1 MTTVSSSNSAAAT
14 SAMPTRTTVTASDG
28 VTLAVH
34 AYTEID
40 PQRPT
45 VLAIHG
51 YPDNHHLWD
60 GVAAHLGGRY
70 NVVAYDV
77 RGAGESERPSSRA
90 GYRFPQLISD
100 VGGVIDSLGVGQVHL
115 LAHDWG
121 SIQGWAAVTDDAVMS
136 KVASFTS
143 ISGPHLNYAG
153 KFLRSPR
160 SPRGLFDVVRQF
172 MASGYIWF
180 FLCPGLPELMIRS
193 GLGVKVI
200 DAFARIG
207 NSSTRTQSPAAVRS
221 TGDYVNGLNLYRA
234 NMPAPFLAPGA
245 QLPATNVPVQVLV
258 PRMDIFVTPAL
269 QRFTGS
275 IPLGGRVVPIEGG
288 HWVVTA
294 RPDVVARL
302 ADEWIDR
309 VVGGAASPS
318 TSVVGTG
325 RRDVRGKLALVTG
338 AGAGIGRATA
348 AELARK
354 GARTVVIVDRDLA
367 AAEETAAA
375 VRDIGADAAVY
386 QADVGDETAMNQLAA
401 QVNDE
406 HGVVDI
412 LVNNAGIG
420 MAGRFLETT
429 PAHWE
434 NILSVNLRGVLNG
447 SRAFGTQMVDRGQG
461 GTIINV
467 SSAAAFLPSKSMI
480 AYGTTKAA
488 VLAFSES
495 LRADLAD
502 EGITVTA
509 VCPGFV
515 NTNIAKSTVYAG
527 MSADQQERA
536 RQKADAAYRRRNYT
550 PEATAKAIVKAVK
563 TGPPVLPI
571 AAESRVGYAMR
582 RISPSLVRLLARY
595 DIRKH

>member
-1 MTTVSSSNSAAAT
+1 MTTTSASS

-40 PQRPT
+40 RQRPT

-51 YPDNHHLWD
+51 YPDNHHVWD
-60 GVAAHLGGRY
+60 GVAEQLSDKY
-70 NVVAYDV
+70 NVIAYDV
-77 RGAGESERPSSRA
+77 RGAGESGRPNSRS
-90 GYRFPQLISD
+90 GYRFPQLIAD
-100 VGGVIDSLGVGQVHL
+100 VAAVIDSLGVDQVHL
-115 LAHDWG
+115 LGHDWG
-121 SIQGWAAVTDDAVMS
+121 SIQAWTAVTDETVRG
-136 KVASFTS
+136 KVGSLTS

-153 KFLRSPR
+153 KFLRSAR
-160 SPRGLFDVVRQF
+160 SPRGVLDVIRQF
-172 MASGYIWF
+172 LASGYLWY
-180 FLCPGLPELMIRS
+180 FLCPGLPELMFRS
-193 GLGVKVI
+193 GLGVKVVET
-200 DAFARIG
+200 FARVG
-207 NSSTRTQSPAAVRS
+207 QSSTRTQSRGVARS

-245 QLPATNVPVQVLV
+245 QLPESAVPVQVLA
-258 PRMDIFVTPAL
+258 PRKDIFVTPAL
-269 QRFTGS
+269 QRYTGS
-275 IPLGGRVVPIEGG
+275 IPLGSRVVEIEGG
-288 HWVVTA
+288 HWVVTS
-294 RPDVVARL
+294 RPDVIARL
-302 ADEWIDR
+302 TSEWVDR
-309 VVGGAASPS
+309 VVDGAALPS
-318 TSVVGTG
+318 APVVRAG

-348 AELARK
+348 VELARQ
-354 GARTVVIVDRDLA
+354 GARAVMVVDRDLA
-367 AAEETAAA
+367 GAQETAAA
-375 VRDIGADAAVY
+375 VRDAGAGAAVY
-386 QADVGDETAMNQLAA
+386 QADVSDETAINDLAA
-401 QVNDE
+401 QVNHE

-429 PAHWE
+429 AAHWDA
-434 NILSVNLRGVLNG
+434 ILAVNLRGVLNG
-447 SRAFGTQMVDRGQG
+447 SRAFGTQMVDRGEG

-527 MSADQQERA
+527 MTYDEQERA
-536 RQKADAAYRRRNYT
+536 RQKADAVYSRRNYT
-550 PEATAKAIVKAVK
+550 PEATAKAIVKAVR

-571 AAESRVGYAMR
+571 TPESKVGYAMR
-582 RISPSLVRLLARY
+582 RISPTLLRLLARY
-595 DIRKH
+595 DIRQK

>member
-1 MTTVSSSNSAAAT
+1 MTRSGVTVS
-14 SAMPTRTTVTASDG
+14 DG
-28 VTLAVH
+28 ITLAVH

-60 GVAAHLGGRY
+60 GVAAELGGRY
-70 NVVAYDV
+70 NFVAYDV
-77 RGAGESERPSSRA
+77 RGAGESERPSGRS

-100 VGGVIDSLGVGQVHL
+100 VGAVIDSLGVGQVHL

-143 ISGPHLNYAG
+143 ISGPHLKYAG
-153 KFLRSPR
+153 KFLRSAR
-160 SPRGLFDVVRQF
+160 TPRGLFDVVRQF

-200 DAFARIG
+200 DAFGRIG
-207 NSSTRTQSPAAVRS
+207 NSSTRTRALAPARS

-234 NMPAPFLAPGA
+234 NMPAPFLAPSA
-245 QLPATNVPVQVLV
+245 PLPQTNVPVQVLV

-275 IPLGGRVVPIEGG
+275 IPPRSRVVPIEGG
-288 HWVVTA
+288 HWVVTS

-302 ADEWIDR
+302 AGEWIDQ
-309 VVGGAASPS
+309 VVSGTATSA
-318 TSVVGTG
+318 SVVDSG
-325 RRDVRGKLALVTG
+325 RRDVRGKLALITG

-348 AELARK
+348 LELARK

-367 AAEETAAA
+367 AAQQTAAD
-375 VRDIGADAAVY
+375 VRHLGVDAAVY
-386 QADVGDETAMNQLAA
+386 QADVGDEAGMNKLAA

-429 PAHWE
+429 PEHWD

-582 RISPSLVRLLARY
+582 RISPSLLRLFARY
-595 DIRKH
+595 DLRRQ

>member
-1 MTTVSSSNSAAAT
+1 MTTVSTASSVI
-14 SAMPTRTTVTASDG
+14 PTRTSVTASDG

-60 GVAAHLGGRY
+60 GVAAHLAGRY
-70 NVVAYDV
+70 NFVAYDV
-77 RGAGESERPSSRA
+77 RGAGESERPPSRS

-100 VGGVIDSLGVGQVHL
+100 VGAVIDSLGVGQVHL

-160 SPRGLFDVVRQF
+160 TPRGVFDVVRQF

-245 QLPATNVPVQVLV
+245 QLPETNVPVQVLV

-275 IPLGGRVVPIEGG
+275 IPLGSRVVPIEGG

-302 ADEWIDR
+302 AGEWIDR
-309 VVGGAASPS
+309 VAGGVASPS

-348 AELARK
+348 VELARK

-386 QADVGDETAMNQLAA
+386 RADVGDEAAMNQLAA

-429 PAHWE
+429 PAHWD
-434 NILSVNLRGVLNG
+434 NILAVNLRGVLNG
-447 SRAFGTQMVDRGQG
+447 SRVFGTQMVDRGQG

-527 MSADQQERA
+527 MSADQQDRA

-595 DIRKH
+595 DLRKQ

>member
-1 MTTVSSSNSAAAT
+1 MTTIWAST
-14 SAMPTRTTVTASDG
+14 SAKPTRTTVTASDG

-40 PQRPT
+40 RQRPT

-60 GVAAHLGGRY
+60 GVAAHLGGHHNGQY
-70 NVVAYDV
+70 NFVAYDV
-77 RGAGESERPSSRA
+77 RGAGESARPPGRS

-100 VGGVIDSLGVGQVHL
+100 VGAVIDSLGVDQVHL

-121 SIQGWAAVTDDAVMS
+121 SVQGWAAVTDDAVMS
-136 KVASFTS
+136 KIASFTS

-160 SPRGLFDVVRQF
+160 SPRGVFDVVRQF
-172 MASGYIWF
+172 LASGYIWF
-180 FLCPGLPELMIRS
+180 YLSPGLPELMIRS

-200 DAFARIG
+200 DAFGRIG
-207 NSSTRTQSPAAVRS
+207 NSSTRTESRAPVRS

-245 QLPATNVPVQVLV
+245 QLPATKVPVQVLV
-258 PRMDIFVTPAL
+258 PRKDIFVTPAL

-275 IPLGGRVVPIEGG
+275 IPLGSRVIPIEGG
-288 HWVVTA
+288 HWVVTS
-294 RPDVVARL
+294 RPDVIARL
-302 ADEWIDR
+302 TSEWIDR
-309 VVGGAASPS
+309 VVSGAASPS
-318 TSVVGTG
+318 ASVVGTG

-348 AELARK
+348 LELARK
-354 GARTVVIVDRDLA
+354 GARAVMIVDRDLA
-367 AAEETAAA
+367 TAEQTAAA
-375 VRDIGADAAVY
+375 VRDVGTDAAVY
-386 QADVGDETAMNQLAA
+386 QADVGDETAMNKLAA

-429 PAHWE
+429 AAHWD
-434 NILSVNLRGVLNG
+434 NILAVNLRGVLNG
-447 SRAFGTQMVDRGQG
+447 SRAFGRQMVDRGQG

-527 MSADQQERA
+527 LTVDEQERA
-536 RQKADAAYRRRNYT
+536 RHKADAAYRRRNYT

-595 DIRKH
+595 DLRQK

>member
-1 MTTVSSSNSAAAT
+1 MTTASASSSHA
-14 SAMPTRTTVTASDG
+14 PTRSTVTASDG
-28 VTLAVH
+28 VSLAVH

-40 PQRPT
+40 PHRPT
-45 VLAIHG
+45 VLAVHG

-60 GVAAHLGGRY
+60 GVAEHLREQHNAKY
-70 NVVAYDV
+70 NFVAYDV
-77 RGAGESERPSSRA
+77 RGAGESERPTKRSD
-90 GYRFPQLISD
+90 YRFAQLVSD
-100 VGGVIDSLGVGQVHL
+100 IGTVIDSLGVGRVHL

-121 SIQGWAAVTDDAVMS
+121 SIQSWAAVTDETVMR

-153 KFLRSPR
+153 KFLRSAR
-160 SPRGLFDVVRQF
+160 SPRGLVDVIRQF
-172 MASGYIWF
+172 FASGYIWF
-180 FLCPGLPELMIRS
+180 FLTPGLPELLIRA
-193 GLGVKVI
+193 GVGVKLVE
-200 DAFARIG
+200 AFGRIG
-207 NSSTRTQSPAAVRS
+207 NSSTQSRPGDPVRA

-234 NMPAPFLAPGA
+234 NMPGPFLAPGA
-245 QLPATNVPVQVLV
+245 ELPHTTVPVQVLV
-258 PRMDIFVTPAL
+258 PRMDVFVTPAL

-275 IPLGGRVVPIEGG
+275 IPLGSRVVPIEGG

-294 RPDVVARL
+294 RPDVIARL
-302 ADEWIDR
+302 AGEWIDR
-309 VVGGAASPS
+309 HVDGAALAIAGAVQP
-318 TSVVGTG
+318 GP
-325 RRDVRGKLALVTG
+325 RDVRGKLALVTG

-348 AELARK
+348 LELARQ
-354 GARTVVIVDRDLA
+354 GADTVVIVDRDLA
-367 AAEETAAA
+367 AAQETAAA
-375 VRDIGADAAVY
+375 VREAGAAAAAY
-386 QADVGDETAMNQLAA
+386 QADVSDEVAINALAA
-401 QVNDE
+401 QVNSD

-429 PAHWE
+429 PAHWD
-434 NILSVNLRGVLNG
+434 NILGVNLRGVLNG
-447 SRAFGTQMVDRGQG
+447 SRAFATQMVDRGQG
-461 GTIINV
+461 GSIINV

-502 EGITVTA
+502 DGITVTA

-515 NTNIAKSTVYAG
+515 NTNIAKNTVYAG
-527 MSADQQERA
+527 MTPGEQDTA
-536 RQKADAAYRRRNYT
+536 RHKADVAYRRRNYT

-571 AAESRVGYAMR
+571 AAESRVGYALR
-582 RISPSLVRLLARY
+582 RISPSLIRLLARY
-595 DIRKH
+595 DIRP

>member
-1 MTTVSSSNSAAAT
+1 M
-14 SAMPTRTTVTASDG
+14 TRTTVTASDG
-28 VTLAVH
+28 ITLAVH

-60 GVAAHLGGRY
+60 GVAGQLSDHHNGKY

-77 RGAGESERPSSRA
+77 RGAGESERPAGRS

-100 VGGVIDSLGVGQVHL
+100 VGAVIDNLGVGQVHL

-136 KVASFTS
+136 KIASFTS

-153 KFLRSPR
+153 KFLRSAR
-160 SPRGLFDVVRQF
+160 TPRGLFDVVRQF

-200 DAFARIG
+200 DALGRIG
-207 NSSTRTQSPAAVRS
+207 NSSTRTQTLAPPRS
-221 TGDYVNGLNLYRA
+221 RGDYVNGLNLYRA

-245 QLPATNVPVQVLV
+245 QVPHTNVPVQVLV

-269 QRFTGS
+269 QQFTGS
-275 IPLGGRVVPIEGG
+275 IPLGGRVIPIEGG
-288 HWVVTA
+288 HWVVTS

-302 ADEWIDR
+302 AAEWIDR
-309 VVGGAASPS
+309 VVSGAAATSA
-318 TSVVGTG
+318 SVVGSG
-325 RRDVRGKLALVTG
+325 RRDVRGKLALITG

-348 AELARK
+348 LELARK
-354 GARTVVIVDRDLA
+354 GARTVVIVDRDLV
-367 AAEETAAA
+367 AAEQTAAG
-375 VRDIGADAAVY
+375 VRDIGVDAAVY
-386 QADVGDETAMNQLAA
+386 QADVGDEMGMNKLAA

-429 PAHWE
+429 PEHWD

-447 SRAFGTQMVDRGQG
+447 SRVFATQMVDRGQG

-527 MSADQQERA
+527 MSADRQERA
-536 RQKADAAYRRRNYT
+536 RQKADAVYRRRNYT

-563 TGPPVLPI
+563 KGPPVLPI
-571 AAESRVGYAMR
+571 AAESKVGYAMR

-595 DIRKH
+595 DIRKN

>member
-1 MTTVSSSNSAAAT
+1 
-14 SAMPTRTTVTASDG
+14 
-28 VTLAVH
+28 
-34 AYTEID
+34 
-40 PQRPT
+40 
-45 VLAIHG
+45 
-51 YPDNHHLWD
+51 
-60 GVAAHLGGRY
+60 
-70 NVVAYDV
+70 
-77 RGAGESERPSSRA
+77 
-90 GYRFPQLISD
+90 
-100 VGGVIDSLGVGQVHL
+100 
-115 LAHDWG
+115 
-121 SIQGWAAVTDDAVMS
+121 
-136 KVASFTS
+136 
-143 ISGPHLNYAG
+143 
-153 KFLRSPR
+153 
-160 SPRGLFDVVRQF
+160 VVRQF
-172 MASGYIWF
+172 LASGYIWF
-180 FLCPGLPELMIRS
+180 FLSPGLPELMIRS

-200 DAFARIG
+200 DAFGRIG
-207 NSSTRTQSPAAVRS
+207 NSSTRTESRAPVRS

-245 QLPATNVPVQVLV
+245 QLPATKVPVQVLV
-258 PRMDIFVTPAL
+258 PRKDIFVTPAL

-275 IPLGGRVVPIEGG
+275 IPLGSRVIPIEGG
-288 HWVVTA
+288 HWVVTS
-294 RPDVVARL
+294 RPDVIARL
-302 ADEWIDR
+302 TSEWIDR
-309 VVGGAASPS
+309 VVSGAASPS
-318 TSVVGTG
+318 ASVVGTG

-348 AELARK
+348 LELARK
-354 GARTVVIVDRDLA
+354 GARAVMIVDRDLA

-375 VRDIGADAAVY
+375 VRDVGTDAAVY
-386 QADVGDETAMNQLAA
+386 QADVGDETAMNKLAA

-429 PAHWE
+429 PAHWD
-434 NILSVNLRGVLNG
+434 NILAVNLRGVLNG

-527 MSADQQERA
+527 LTVDEQERA
-536 RQKADAAYRRRNYT
+536 RHKADATYRRRNYT

-582 RISPSLVRLLARY
+582 RISPSLIRLLARY
-595 DIRKH
+595 DIRQK

>member
-1 MTTVSSSNSAAAT
+1 MTTVSAAT
-14 SAMPTRTTVTASDG
+14 AMPTRTSVTASDG

-34 AYTEID
+34 AYSEID
-40 PQRPT
+40 PQRQT
-45 VLAIHG
+45 VVAIHG

-60 GVAAHLGGRY
+60 GVAAYLGGRY
-70 NVVAYDV
+70 NFVAYDV
-77 RGAGESERPSSRA
+77 RGAGESERPPSKS

-100 VGGVIDSLGVGQVHL
+100 VGAVIDSLGVGQVHL

-121 SIQGWAAVTDDAVMS
+121 SIQGWAAVTDDTVMS

-160 SPRGLFDVVRQF
+160 TPRGVFDVIRQF

-207 NSSTRTQSPAAVRS
+207 NSSTRAQSPAAVRS

-275 IPLGGRVVPIEGG
+275 IPLGSSVVPIEGG
-288 HWVVTA
+288 HWVVMS

-302 ADEWIDR
+302 AGEWIDR
-309 VVGGAASPS
+309 IVDGAASPS

-348 AELARK
+348 VELARK

-367 AAEETAAA
+367 AGEETAAA

-429 PAHWE
+429 PAHWD

-447 SRAFGTQMVDRGQG
+447 SRVFGTQMVDRGQG

-595 DIRKH
+595 DLRKQ

>member
-1 MTTVSSSNSAAAT
+1 MTNDSAA
-14 SAMPTRTTVTASDG
+14 SAAVPTRSTVTASDG

-60 GVAAHLGGRY
+60 GVASHLAGRY
-70 NVVAYDV
+70 NLVAYDV
-77 RGAGESERPSSRA
+77 RGAGESAKPPGRSN
-90 GYRFPQLISD
+90 YRFSQLISD
-100 VGGVIDSLGVGQVHL
+100 TGAVIDSLGVGRVHL

-121 SIQGWAAVTDDAVMS
+121 SIQSWAAVTDETVMS

-153 KFLRSPR
+153 KFLRSAR
-160 SPRGLFDVVRQF
+160 TPRGLFDVIRQF
-172 MASGYIWF
+172 IASGYIWF
-180 FLCPGLPELMIRS
+180 FLTPGLPELMIRS

-200 DAFARIG
+200 DAFGRIG
-207 NSSTRTQSPAAVRS
+207 NSSALTRPVDTVRS
-221 TGDYVNGLNLYRA
+221 TGDYLNGLNLYRA
-234 NMPAPFLAPGA
+234 NMPGPFLAPGTK
-245 QLPATNVPVQVLV
+245 LPDTTVPVQVLV
-258 PRMDIFVTPAL
+258 PRMDMFVTPAL

-275 IPLGGRVVPIEGG
+275 IPLGSRVVPIEGG

-294 RPDVVARL
+294 RPDVIARL
-302 ADEWIDR
+302 TSEWIDR
-309 VVGGAASPS
+309 VVGGAAPHRQSA
-318 TSVVGTG
+318 VRTG
-325 RRDVRGKLALVTG
+325 PRDVRGKLALVTG

-348 AELARK
+348 LELARQ
-354 GARTVVIVDRDLA
+354 GADTVVIVDRDLA
-367 AAEETAAA
+367 AAEDTAAA
-375 VRDIGADAAVY
+375 VRDAGAGAAAY
-386 QADVGDETAMNQLAA
+386 EADVSDAKAIDSLAA
-401 QVNDE
+401 QVNNE

-429 PAHWE
+429 PAHWD
-434 NILSVNLRGVLNG
+434 NILAVNLRGVLNG
-447 SRAFGTQMVDRGQG
+447 SRSFATQMVDRGQG

-502 EGITVTA
+502 DGITVTA

-527 MSADQQERA
+527 MSPDEQDSA
-536 RQKADAAYRRRNYT
+536 RYKADVAYRRRNYT

-563 TGPPVLPI
+563 SGPPVLPI

-582 RISPSLVRLLARY
+582 RISPSLLRLLARY
-595 DIRKH
+595 DIRP

>member
-1 MTTVSSSNSAAAT
+1 MTRAC
-14 SAMPTRTTVTASDG
+14 VTASDG
-28 VTLAVH
+28 ITLAVH

-60 GVAAHLGGRY
+60 GVAAELGGRY
-70 NVVAYDV
+70 NFVAYDV
-77 RGAGESERPSSRA
+77 RGAGESERPSGRS

-100 VGGVIDSLGVGQVHL
+100 VGAVIDSLGVGQVHL

-121 SIQGWAAVTDDAVMS
+121 SIQGWAAVTDDAMMR

-153 KFLRSPR
+153 KFLRSAR
-160 SPRGLFDVVRQF
+160 SPRGVFDVVRQF

-193 GLGVKVI
+193 GVGVKVI
-200 DAFARIG
+200 DAFGRIG
-207 NSSTRTQSPAAVRS
+207 NSSTRTRTPAPARL

-234 NMPAPFLAPGA
+234 NMPAPFLVPGA
-245 QLPATNVPVQVLV
+245 QLPQPNVPVQVLV

-275 IPLGGRVVPIEGG
+275 IPLVSKVVPIEGG
-288 HWVVTA
+288 HWVVTS

-302 ADEWIDR
+302 AGEWIDR
-309 VVGGAASPS
+309 VVSGAAATSPS
-318 TSVVGTG
+318 VMGSG
-325 RRDVRGKLALVTG
+325 RRDVRGKLALITG

-348 AELARK
+348 LELARK
-354 GARTVVIVDRDLA
+354 GARTVVIVDRDL
-367 AAEETAAA
+367 TAAQQTA
-375 VRDIGADAAVY
+375 AYVRDIGVDAAVY
-386 QADVGDETAMNQLAA
+386 QADVGDEAGMNKLAA

-429 PAHWE
+429 PEHWD

-447 SRAFGTQMVDRGQG
+447 SRVFATQMVDRGQG

-571 AAESRVGYAMR
+571 AAESRVGYALR
-582 RISPSLVRLLARY
+582 RISPSLLRLLARY
-595 DIRKH
+595 DLRRQ

>member
-1 MTTVSSSNSAAAT
+1 MTRAC
-14 SAMPTRTTVTASDG
+14 VTASDG
-28 VTLAVH
+28 ITLAVH
-34 AYTEID
+34 AYTQID
-40 PQRPT
+40 PHRPT

-60 GVAAHLGGRY
+60 GVAAELGGRY
-70 NVVAYDV
+70 NFVAYDV
-77 RGAGESERPSSRA
+77 RGAGESERPSGRS

-100 VGGVIDSLGVGQVHL
+100 VGAVIDSLGVGQVHL

-121 SIQGWAAVTDDAVMS
+121 SIQGWAAVTDDTVMS

-153 KFLRSPR
+153 KFLRSVR
-160 SPRGLFDVVRQF
+160 TPRGLFDVVRQV

-200 DAFARIG
+200 DAFGRIG
-207 NSSTRTQSPAAVRS
+207 NSSTRTRALAPARS

-234 NMPAPFLAPGA
+234 NMPGPFLAPGA
-245 QLPATNVPVQVLV
+245 QLARTNVPVQVLV
-258 PRMDIFVTPAL
+258 PRMDIFVTSAL

-275 IPLGGRVVPIEGG
+275 IPPRSRVVPIEGG
-288 HWVVTA
+288 HWVVTS

-302 ADEWIDR
+302 AGEWIDR
-309 VVGGAASPS
+309 VVSGAAATSPS
-318 TSVVGTG
+318 AVGGG
-325 RRDVRGKLALVTG
+325 RHDVRGKLALITG

-348 AELARK
+348 LELARK

-367 AAEETAAA
+367 AAQQTAAD
-375 VRDIGADAAVY
+375 VRDIGVDAAVY
-386 QADVGDETAMNQLAA
+386 QADVGDEAGMNKLAA

-429 PAHWE
+429 PEHWD

-447 SRAFGTQMVDRGQG
+447 SRVFATQMVDRGQG

-571 AAESRVGYAMR
+571 AAESRVGYALR
-582 RISPSLVRLLARY
+582 RISPSLLRLLARY
-595 DIRKH
+595 DIRRQ

>member
-1 MTTVSSSNSAAAT
+1 M
-14 SAMPTRTTVTASDG
+14 TRTTVTASDG
-28 VTLAVH
+28 ITLAVH

-60 GVAAHLGGRY
+60 GVAGQLSDHHNGKY
-70 NVVAYDV
+70 NFVAYDV
-77 RGAGESERPSSRA
+77 RGAGESERPSGRS

-100 VGGVIDSLGVGQVHL
+100 VGAVIDNLGVGQVHL

-143 ISGPHLNYAG
+143 ISGPHLSYAS
-153 KFLRSPR
+153 KFLRSAR
-160 SPRGLFDVVRQF
+160 TPRGLFDVVRQF

-200 DAFARIG
+200 DAFGRIG
-207 NSSTRTQSPAAVRS
+207 NSSTRTQTLAPPRS
-221 TGDYVNGLNLYRA
+221 RGDYVNGLNLYRA

-245 QLPATNVPVQVLV
+245 QVPHTNVPVQVLV

-275 IPLGGRVVPIEGG
+275 IPLGSRVIPIEGG
-288 HWVVTA
+288 HWVVTS

-302 ADEWIDR
+302 AGEWIDR
-309 VVGGAASPS
+309 VVSGAAATSA
-318 TSVVGTG
+318 SVVGSG

-348 AELARK
+348 LELARK
-354 GARTVVIVDRDLA
+354 GARTVVIVDRDLV
-367 AAEETAAA
+367 AAEETAAG
-375 VRDIGADAAVY
+375 VRDIGVDAAVY
-386 QADVGDETAMNQLAA
+386 QADVGDEMGMNKLAA

-412 LVNNAGIG
+412 LVNNAGMG

-429 PAHWE
+429 PEHWDD
-434 NILSVNLRGVLNG
+434 ILSVNLRGVLNG
-447 SRAFGTQMVDRGQG
+447 SRVFATQMVDRGQG

-480 AYGTTKAA
+480 AYSTTKAA

-536 RQKADAAYRRRNYT
+536 RRKADAVYRRRNYT

-563 TGPPVLPI
+563 KGPPVLPI
-571 AAESRVGYAMR
+571 AAESKVGYAMR
-582 RISPSLVRLLARY
+582 RISPSLVRFLARY
-595 DIRKH
+595 DIRKN